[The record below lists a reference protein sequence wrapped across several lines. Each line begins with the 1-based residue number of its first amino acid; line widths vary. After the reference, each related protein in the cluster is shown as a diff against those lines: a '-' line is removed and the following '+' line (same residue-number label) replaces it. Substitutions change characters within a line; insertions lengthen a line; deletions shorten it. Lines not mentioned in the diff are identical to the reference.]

1 VAAVL
6 PGLARRFAGIGRS
19 RSVAIGAGVLLA
31 WSALAS
37 THAAP
42 AREELPVVKQKRRAG
57 QGENTSYR
65 GDFSFTRV
73 EYDSGGGFQEAYYFY
88 DGRLWQ
94 RWETDHPQADE
105 NFVFR
110 LAELTSVA
118 PNPRSVT
125 RRLTD
130 PDLASFPFLYF
141 CDVGWMTLS
150 EPEVAALREYL
161 LRGGFVWVDDFW
173 GLAEWNNWEY
183 EMARVLP
190 EVHWQEISSEH
201 PILRTLFPLEAL
213 PQIPARDFAED
224 GWTHDPPY
232 IHRWPADGVER
243 VNFRGWFDDDG
254 RLMAVATHNSDVGD
268 GWEREAYG
276 QRYFERYSTVAY
288 AAGVNIV
295 LYGLID

>member
-1 VAAVL
+1 MAE
-6 PGLARRFAGIGRS
+6 
-19 RSVAIGAGVLLA
+19 
-31 WSALAS
+31 S
-37 THAAP
+37 T
-42 AREELPVVKQKRRAG
+42 KKRAG
-57 QGENTSYR
+57 EGEDTSHR

-73 EYDSGGGFQEAYYFY
+73 EYDSVGGFQEAYYFY

-110 LAELTSVA
+110 LAELTSVV

-130 PDLASFPFLYF
+130 PDLTTFPFLYF
-141 CDVGWMTLS
+141 CDVGWMTLDDA
-150 EPEVAALREYL
+150 EVAALRDFL
-161 LRGGFVWVDDFW
+161 LRGGFLWADDFW

-190 EVHWQEISSEH
+190 EVRWQEIPSDH
-201 PILRTLFPLEAL
+201 PILRTLFPLESL
-213 PQIPARDFAED
+213 PQIPARDFAES
-224 GWTHDPPY
+224 GWTHDPPD
-232 IHRWPADGVER
+232 IHRWPAYGVEQAE
-243 VNFRGWFDDDG
+243 FRGWFDDAG
-254 RLMAVATHNSDVGD
+254 RLMAVATLNTDIGD

-276 QRYFERYSTVAY
+276 QAYFEKYSTVAY

-295 LYGLID
+295 LHGLVN